1 MKQAYVLYATESYA
15 ETVEA
20 CVESLNYYTSIPTLV
35 YMLNSDRQIKNAT
48 FTIRWDCDAINPDQ
62 EEYIDRTSLDIYKIL
77 IQRPLIVADA
87 LKYAETVAYIDSDS
101 VATKYASSIFDMFDQ
116 SSDIP
121 YFVEGIYDYLHVG
134 DRGGAESKDDLS
146 TTLEHPACELFG
158 VDQYVRE
165 RYRQTGYFVANRN
178 CIVFLK
184 EWYNM
189 CVHPVVLSMNDFYA
203 PYNEETILNVM
214 LWKYNFHD
222 GLPYIYVN
230 GKKDMF
236 DKVNSM
242 DIFTG
247 EDYMMGNWL
256 RIPASKERLL
266 FYHGE
271 KSYEKMVEM
280 ISPVKIMYLVPHLST
295 GGMPA
300 FVLKTLEA
308 LGNKII
314 PYVVEYNCY
323 SLDYVV
329 QRNKIK
335 DIVGSNFTTLYENK
349 MQLFDVIDKFKP
361 DVIHI
366 HEPSERFDHA
376 VMSKLFNPKRE
387 YKIVE
392 TCHDVAFDPN
402 TKLYHPDSYAFCTPY
417 HYDTFNNLPSYKQVI
432 EYPIDSKER
441 TILPTGKDVLNVGL
455 WTPGKNQAEGIEI
468 ARKYP
473 EFRFH
478 FVGNQAGNF
487 KDYWEPLMKD
497 LPKNV
502 IVHGERDN
510 VDEFMFGADI
520 FMFNSTWECNPLVL
534 REAIGYGL
542 PIIAHN
548 LPVYRSRYDKYIQPI
563 DTDLRT
569 ITANYTIP
577 ELSSTYHF
585 GIEYMGFYKTI
596 LENKKEDQDVQLNQ
610 NFIDGP
616 FLELKSPVESEF
628 KVQFIDEHDKVQYE
642 NTIKSNS
649 WVRLNRKYYTKWRT
663 KIFEDNVLVYENE
676 LSYEGKRVL
685 ISFDS
690 SSLGDTIAW
699 MPYVLEFKKKHN
711 CHVIVSTF
719 WNKLFNYPDLELVE
733 PGTVVNDI
741 YGQYNLGWFY
751 DSNKEPVV
759 PNTIK
764 LQEAATNILGLEFEE
779 IKPKIKFK
787 KRKNTYGKY
796 VTIATNSTAGCKFWT
811 REGWQE
817 TINYLHAHGYKVINV
832 SKEDNA
838 FDNCEKIDNVSI
850 ENTMSVIYN
859 SEFFIGL
866 SSGLSW
872 LAWALDKQVV
882 MISNFTQDDHEFDC
896 IRITNKSVCH
906 GCWNNPEH
914 KFDKGDFDWCP
925 ANKNTPR
932 HFECQRSITSA
943 DVISA
948 IKYYFRFLPLPLL
961 Q

>member
-15 ETVEA
+15 ETIEA
-20 CVESLNYYTSIPTLV
+20 CVESLNYHTSIPTLV

-62 EEYIDRTSLDIYKIL
+62 KEYIDRTSLDIYKIL
-77 IQRPLIVADA
+77 IQRPLVVADA
-87 LKYAETVAYIDSDS
+87 LKYAETVAYVDSDS
-101 VATKYASSIFDMFDQ
+101 VATKYASTIFNMFNE
-116 SSDIP
+116 SSPIP

-158 VDQYVRE
+158 VNQYVRE

-178 CIVFLK
+178 CIDFLK
-184 EWYNM
+184 EWYDM
-189 CVHPVVLSMNDFYA
+189 CTHPQILENNDYYA
-203 PYNEETILNVM
+203 AYNEETILNVL

-230 GKKDMF
+230 GKKDMV
-236 DKVNSM
+236 DRVNSM

-247 EDYMMGNWL
+247 SDYMMASWV
-256 RIPASKERLL
+256 RIPAYKERLL

-271 KSYEKMVEM
+271 KKYNKMIDM
-280 ISPVKIMYLVPHLST
+280 INPIKVMYLVPHLST

-308 LGNKII
+308 LDGKII
-314 PYVVEYNCY
+314 PYVVEYQCY

-335 DIVGSNFTTLYENK
+335 EIVGKNFTTLFEDNTL
-349 MQLFDVIDKFKP
+349 LFKAISDFKP
-361 DVIHI
+361 DIIHL
-366 HEPSERFDHA
+366 HEPAERFDHSIMA
-376 VMSKLFNPKRE
+376 KLYSNNRD
-387 YKIVE
+387 YRIVE
-392 TCHDVAFDPN
+392 TCHDIAFDPIKE
-402 TKLYHPDSYAFCTPY
+402 TLFHPDSYAFCTPY
-417 HYDTFNNLPSYKQVI
+417 HYKTFESLPSYKQVI
-432 EYPIDSKER
+432 NYPIDSKER
-441 TILPTGKDVLNVGL
+441 TILPTGKNVLNVGL

-473 EFRFH
+473 DFTFH

-487 KDYWEPLMKD
+487 QHYWEPLMKD

-502 IVHGERDN
+502 IVHGEREDVSN
-510 VDEFMFGADI
+510 FMFGADI

-534 REAIGYGL
+534 REAISYGL

-548 LPVYRSRYDKYIQPI
+548 LPQYCGMYDKYIQPI

-569 ITANYTIP
+569 IKANYEKPKYETTEI
-577 ELSSTYHF
+577 F
-585 GIEYMGFYKTI
+585 GIEYLGFYKHT
-596 LENKKEDQDVQLNQ
+596 LNNKKEDQDVTLIQ

-616 FLELKSPVESEF
+616 YLELKSPVEFDF
-628 KVQFIDEHDKVQYE
+628 KVQFFDEKGKCHYE

-649 WVRLNRKYYTKWRT
+649 WVKLNRKYFTEWTTKV
-663 KIFEDNVLVYENE
+663 FENDDLVYEST
-676 LSYEGKRVL
+676 LSYKDKKVL
-685 ISFDS
+685 ISFES
-690 SSLGDTIAW
+690 SSLGDTLAW
-699 MPYVLEFKKKHN
+699 IPYVLAFKEKHE
-711 CHVIVSTF
+711 CHVVISTF
-719 WNKLFNYPDLELVE
+719 WNKLFNYPELEFVE
-733 PGTVVNDI
+733 PGTVVDGI
-741 YGQYNLGWFY
+741 YGQYNIGWFY
-751 DSNKEPVV
+751 DSNKEPLM
-759 PNTIK
+759 PNTVR
-764 LQEAATNILGLEFEE
+764 LQETITNILGLDFEE
-779 IKPKIKFK
+779 LKPRIKFK

-796 VTIATNSTAGCKFWT
+796 VTIATNSTSGCKFWT
-811 REGWQE
+811 REAWQE
-817 TINYLHAHGYKVINV
+817 TINYLHACGYKVINV
-832 SKEDNA
+832 SKEDNP

-882 MISNFTQDDHEFDC
+882 MISNFTKDDHEFDC
-896 IRITNKSVCH
+896 IRITNKKVCH
-906 GCWNNPEH
+906 GCWNSNEY
-914 KFDKGDFDWCP
+914 KFDKGDWDWCP
-925 ANKNTPR
+925 VNKNTPK
-932 HFECQRSITSA
+932 HFECQRSITA
-943 DVISA
+943 IDIISA
-948 IKYYFRFLPLPLL
+948 IKYYL
-961 Q
+961 

>member
-1 MKQAYVLYATESYA
+1 MKQAFVLYASESYA

-20 CVESLNYYTSIPTLV
+20 CVYSLNYYTSIPTLV

-62 EEYIDRTSLDIYKIL
+62 TEYIDRSSLDIYKLL

-101 VATKYASSIFDMFDQ
+101 IATKYASTIFDMFDE
-116 SSDIP
+116 SSHIP

-134 DRGGAESKDDLS
+134 ERGGAESRDDLS

-158 VDQYVRE
+158 VDQYVRQ

-178 CIVFLK
+178 CIIFLR

-189 CVHPVVLSMNDFYA
+189 CMHPVVLAMNDFYA
-203 PYNEETILNVM
+203 PYNEETILNVL

-230 GKKDMF
+230 GKQDMV

-247 EDYMMGNWL
+247 SDYMMGSWV

-271 KSYEKMVEM
+271 KRADKMMEM
-280 ISPVKIMYLVPHLST
+280 ISPIKVMYLVPHLST

-308 LGNKII
+308 LDGKII
-314 PYVVEYNCY
+314 PYVVEYTCY

-335 DIVGSNFTTLYENK
+335 DIVGDNFTTLYEDK
-349 MQLFDVIDKFKP
+349 TLLFKTISDFKP
-361 DVIHI
+361 DIIHL
-366 HEPSERFDHA
+366 HEPAERFDHSIMA
-376 VMSKLFNPKRE
+376 KLYSNNRD
-387 YKIVE
+387 YRIVE
-392 TCHDVAFDPN
+392 TCHDIAFDPIKE
-402 TKLYHPDSYAFCTPY
+402 TLFHPDSYAFCTPY
-417 HYDTFNNLPSYKQVI
+417 HYKTFESLPSYKQVI
-432 EYPIDSKER
+432 NYPIDHKER

-487 KDYWEPLMKD
+487 KEYWEPLMQD

-502 IVHGERDN
+502 IVHGEQED
-510 VDEFMFGADI
+510 VSSFMFGADI

-548 LPVYRSRYDKYIQPI
+548 LPQYCGIYDKYIQPI

-569 ITANYTIP
+569 IKANYEKPKYET
-577 ELSSTYHF
+577 TYIF
-585 GIEYMGFYKTI
+585 GIEYLGFYKHT
-596 LENKKEDQDVQLNQ
+596 LNNKKEDQDVTLIQ

-616 FLELKSPVESEF
+616 YLELKSPVEFDF
-628 KVQFIDEHDKVQYE
+628 KVQFFDEKGTCHYE
-642 NTIKSNS
+642 NIIKSNS
-649 WVRLNRKYYTKWRT
+649 WVKLNRKYFTEWTTKV
-663 KIFEDNVLVYENE
+663 FENNELVYEST
-676 LSYEGKRVL
+676 LSYKDKKVL

-690 SSLGDTIAW
+690 SSLGDTLAW
-699 MPYVLEFKKKHN
+699 MPYVLAFKEKHD
-711 CHVIVSTF
+711 CHVVVSTF
-719 WNKLFNYPDLELVE
+719 WNHLFNYPELEFVS
-733 PGTVVNDI
+733 PGTEVNGI
-741 YGQYNLGWFY
+741 SGQYNLGWFY
-751 DSNKEPVV
+751 DENKEPVM
-759 PNTIK
+759 PNTIP
-764 LQEAATNILGLEFEE
+764 LQQAAANILGLEFEE
-779 IKPKIKFK
+779 LKPRIKFK

-817 TINYLHAHGYKVINV
+817 TINYLHARGYRVINV
-832 SKEDNA
+832 SKEDNP

-859 SEFFIGL
+859 SEFFLGL
-866 SSGLSW
+866 SSGLSH
-872 LAWALDKQVV
+872 LAWALGKKVV
-882 MISNFTQDDHEFDC
+882 MIANFTKDDHEFDC

-914 KFDKGDFDWCP
+914 KFDRGDFDWCP
-925 ANKNTPR
+925 ENKNTPR
-932 HFECQRSITSA
+932 QFECQRSITA
-943 DVISA
+943 DDVI
-948 IKYYFRFLPLPLL
+948 KVLPLP
-961 Q
+961 QAQ

>member
-1 MKQAYVLYATESYA
+1 MKQAFVLYASESYA
-15 ETVEA
+15 DTVEA
-20 CVESLNYYTSIPTLV
+20 CVYSLNQYSNIPKLV
-35 YMLNSDRQIKNAT
+35 YMLNSDRQIKGAI
-48 FTIRWDCDAINPDQ
+48 TIRWDCDAINPDQ
-62 EEYIDRTSLDIYKIL
+62 TEYIDRTSLDIYKLL

-101 VATKYASSIFDMFDQ
+101 VATKYASTIFDMFDE
-116 SSDIP
+116 SSHIP

-134 DRGGAESKDDLS
+134 DRGGAESRDELS

-158 VDQYVRE
+158 VDQYVRQ

-178 CIVFLK
+178 CIDFLN
-184 EWYNM
+184 EWYDM
-189 CVHPVVLSMNDFYA
+189 CTHPQILASNDYYA
-203 PYNEETILNVM
+203 AYNEETILNVL

-230 GKKDMF
+230 GKQDMV
-236 DKVNSM
+236 KLMNSKNM
-242 DIFTG
+242 FTG
-247 EDYMMGNWL
+247 HDYMMADWV

-271 KSYEKMVEM
+271 KQYNKMIDMV
-280 ISPVKIMYLVPHLST
+280 SPIKVMYLVPHLST

-308 LGNKII
+308 LDGKII
-314 PYVVEYNCY
+314 PYVVEYTCY

-335 DIVGSNFTTLYENK
+335 DIVGENFTTLHEDK
-349 MQLFDVIDKFKP
+349 TLLFKAISDFNP
-361 DVIHI
+361 DIIHL
-366 HEPSERFDHA
+366 HEPAERFDHSIMA
-376 VMSKLFNPKRE
+376 KLYSNNRD
-387 YKIVE
+387 YRIVE
-392 TCHDVAFDPN
+392 TCHDISFDPIKD
-402 TKLYHPDSYAFCTPY
+402 TLFHPDSYAFCTPY
-417 HYDTFNNLPSYKQVI
+417 HYKTFESLPSYKQVI
-432 EYPIDSKER
+432 NYPIDHKKR

-502 IVHGERDN
+502 IVHGEQEDVSN
-510 VDEFMFGADI
+510 FMFGADI

-548 LPVYRSRYDKYIQPI
+548 LPQYCGMYDEYIQPI
-563 DTDLRT
+563 DTNLRK
-569 ITANYTIP
+569 IKANYEKPKYETTEI
-577 ELSSTYHF
+577 F
-585 GIEYMGFYKTI
+585 GIEYLHFYKNT
-596 LENKKEDQDVQLNQ
+596 LSNKKEDQDVTLIQ

-616 FLELKSPVESEF
+616 YLELKSPVEFDF
-628 KVQFIDEHDKVQYE
+628 KVQFFDEQGTCHYE

-649 WVRLNRKYYTKWRT
+649 WVKLNRKYFTKWTT
-663 KIFEDNVLVYENE
+663 KVFENDELVYEST
-676 LSYEGKRVL
+676 LSYKDKKVL
-685 ISFDS
+685 ISFES

-699 MPYVLEFKKKHN
+699 MPYVLAFKEKHD
-711 CHVIVSTF
+711 CHVVVSTF
-719 WNKLFNYPDLELVE
+719 WNHIFNYPELEFVS
-733 PGTVVNDI
+733 PGTEVNGI
-741 YGQYNLGWFY
+741 AGQYNLGWFY
-751 DSNKEPVV
+751 DENKEPVL

-779 IKPKIKFK
+779 IKPKLRFR
-787 KRKNTYGKY
+787 KRKNKYGQY
-796 VTIATNSTAGCKFWT
+796 VVIATNSTAGCKFWT

-817 TINYLHAHGYKVINV
+817 VITYLHNKGFKVINI
-832 SKEDNA
+832 SKEDNP
-838 FDNCEKIDNVSI
+838 FEHCQKIDDIDI
-850 ENTMSVIYN
+850 ENTMSVIYH
-859 SEFFIGL
+859 SHFMIGL

-872 LAWALDKQVV
+872 LAWAIGKPVV
-882 MISNFTQDDHEFDC
+882 MISNFTKDDHEFDC
-896 IRITNKSVCH
+896 IRVANENVCH
-906 GCWNNPEH
+906 GCWNDPAL

-925 ANKNTPR
+925 RHKNTPR
-932 HFECQRSITSA
+932 QFECQRSITA
-943 DVISA
+943 EDVI
-948 IKYYFRFLPLPLL
+948 KVLPLPLL